1 MQAKRLSRRRPA
13 KERCWKQKIWFG
25 STFFCV
31 LYIWAT
37 HKTKKRLNQTIS
49 IYELAMFDWT
59 VFFNIFELLWCCRW
73 WVRANEWLPYFF
85 AVSLPSGFCR
95 FTLRSS
101 SSLILACF
109 GNLFSFRLLSC
120 WEYCLEAKK
129 SF

>member
-1 MQAKRLSRRRPA
+1 MQSAGKAFIYRPA

-37 HKTKKRLNQTIS
+37 HKTKKRLNQTVS

-95 FTLRSS
+95 FTLLLPHR
-101 SSLILACF
+101 LFCGAIFFFFFCGLN
-109 GNLFSFRLLSC
+109 NLFSFRLLSC
-120 WEYCLEAKK
+120 
-129 SF
+129 